1 MSRGDSIL
9 QTALIARCVS
19 EDGTRP
25 PNQSTFQRR
34 CKAPRTSVRLG
45 VHCPAVIDLRLLR
58 DNRAAVE
65 EAYARLGAP
74 VDLDKVTAQDERVRD
89 LKNESQTLQAEQNR
103 LSKEIGRA
111 APGAAREQTIAEV
124 SVLKRDIAGK
134 AAELA
139 AAEARLDEL
148 LLELPNLPHPSVPVG
163 KDESENRIVREEGT
177 RRSYDFAL
185 QPHWDLGTRLGIID
199 FERGVKIS
207 GSRFY
212 VLKSWGARLQRALI
226 TYMLD
231 LHTQKHGYVEI
242 YPPYMVRRECL
253 VGTGNLPKFG
263 ENLYHDAEEDFW
275 FIPTAEVPVTNLYR
289 EEILDGGALP
299 IRHVAFT
306 ACFRRE
312 QMAAG
317 RDTRGIKRGHQFD
330 KVELVKFV
338 RPETS
343 MDELTALLADAED
356 VLKGLELPYRVV
368 QMCTGDLSF
377 SAMAKFDL
385 ELWAPGCDEW
395 LEVSSCS
402 NFGDFQARRARI
414 RFKDATGKEKS
425 RFVHTLN
432 GSGLALPRTLIGILE
447 TYQRADGR
455 VDVPRVLRPYLGGA
469 EVLPEALS

>member
-1 MSRGDSIL
+1 LKAKIE
-9 QTALIARCVS
+9 AL
-19 EDGTRP
+19 
-25 PNQSTFQRR
+25 
-34 CKAPRTSVRLG
+34 
-45 VHCPAVIDLRLLR
+45 
-58 DNRAAVE
+58 
-65 EAYARLGAP
+65 
-74 VDLDKVTAQDERVRD
+74 
-89 LKNESQTLQAEQNR
+89 
-103 LSKEIGRA
+103 
-111 APGAAREQTIAEV
+111 
-124 SVLKRDIAGK
+124 AGN
-134 AAELA
+134 LA
-139 AAEARLDEL
+139 AAEAALDEK
-148 LLELPNLPHPSVPVG
+148 LLELPNLPHSSVPFG
-163 KDESENRIVREEGT
+163 KDDSQNVVVREEGQK
-177 RRSYDFAL
+177 RGFDFTPQA
-185 QPHWDLGTRLGIID
+185 HWDLGTKHGIID
-199 FERGVKIS
+199 FDRGVKIS

-242 YPPYMVRRECL
+242 YPPYMVKRECL

-263 ENLYHDAEEDFW
+263 DNLYHDAEEDFW

-289 EEILDGGALP
+289 DEILDQATLP

-338 RPETS
+338 HPDTS
-343 MDELTALLADAED
+343 MDELGALLSDAED

-385 ELWAPGCDEW
+385 ELWAPGQNEW

-402 NFGDFQARRARI
+402 NFGEFQARRARI
-414 RFKDATGKEKS
+414 RFREGAEKGKN

-432 GSGLALPRTLIGILE
+432 GSGLALPRTLIGVLE

-455 VDVPRVLRPYLGGA
+455 IDVPVVLRPYFGGA
-469 EVLPEALS
+469 TVLG

>member
-1 MSRGDSIL
+1 L
-9 QTALIARCVS
+9 PY
-19 EDGTRP
+19 TR
-25 PNQSTFQRR
+25 T
-34 CKAPRTSVRLG
+34 
-45 VHCPAVIDLRLLR
+45 VIDIRLLR
-58 DNRAAVE
+58 EKPDEVRAGF
-65 EAYARLGAP
+65 ARLGATIDFEG
-74 VDLDKVTAQDERVRD
+74 VQALDAKVRD
-89 LKNESQTLQAEQNR
+89 LKNESQMLQAEQNR

-111 APGAAREQTIAEV
+111 AAGEERERA
-124 SVLKRDIAGK
+124 K
-134 AAELA
+134 AAGTLLKTKIEALSGALA
-139 AAEARLDEL
+139 QAEAELDGK
-148 LLELPNLPHPSVPVG
+148 LLELPNLPHPSVPDG
-163 KDESENRIVREEGT
+163 KDDSANVVVREEGKK
-177 RRSYDFAL
+177 RVFDFAP
-185 QPHWDLGTRLGIID
+185 QPHWDIGTKHGVID

-231 LHTQKHGYVEI
+231 VHTEKHGYVEI
-242 YPPYMVRRECL
+242 YPPYMVKRECL

-263 ENLYHDAEEDFW
+263 ENLYRDAEEDFW

-289 EEILDGGALP
+289 DEILDQAALP
-299 IRHVAFT
+299 IKHVAFT

-338 RPETS
+338 HPDDS
-343 MDELTALLADAED
+343 MDELGKLLSDAED
-356 VLKGLELPYRVV
+356 ILKGLELPYRVV
-368 QMCTGDLSF
+368 QMCAGDLSF

-385 ELWAPGCDEW
+385 ELWAPGQNEW

-402 NFGDFQARRARI
+402 NFGEFQARRTRI
-414 RFKDATGKEKS
+414 RFREGAEKGKN

-432 GSGLALPRTLIGILE
+432 GSGLALPRTLIGVLE

-455 VDVPRVLRPYLGGA
+455 IEVPVVLRPYLGGA
-469 EVLPEALS
+469 TILG